1 MSNDFYMANLL
12 IVDDELSMRQFL
24 THLFQREGHAIRVAE
39 NGRRAMD
46 MLRQQ
51 RADVIISDVRMPDM
65 GGLELLRAARDLH
78 PDVEVVVMTAFDK
91 HETGREAYLAGAFA
105 FIQKPFDNEELKEIV
120 SRALGRIAETKRAQ
134 LLQLENEA
142 LIKGQRA
149 RGQLGNIIGRSD
161 RMQSVYQRIETVA
174 AVQSTVLITGESGT
188 GKELVARAIHD
199 LSPRAQKPFV
209 SVNCGAFTETLLE
222 SELFGYV
229 KGSFTGATANRKGLF
244 EAADQG
250 TIFLDEIGEM
260 SAAMQVKLLR
270 VLQERKVRPVGAHEE
285 MEVNTRVIAATN
297 RDLSAMTKDGSFRE
311 DLYYR
316 VSVIPM
322 ELPPLRERG
331 QDISELAEYFINK
344 YCEQQSRK
352 ITIGGPAMRLL
363 EAYSWPGNVRELEHT
378 IERAVALERTEMIQP
393 ERLPEQITNY
403 SQTRISS
410 ELQLPDEGINLTAH
424 LDQLE
429 KTYVLEA
436 LKRTDGNQ
444 TNAAELLKMSVRS
457 LRHLLDKHGIR
468 GLTAQ
473 MRDERR
479 TETTPRRRAT
489 DPFPRRR
496 IEDLDEENEEPGHAA
511 SAAERS

>member
-1 MSNDFYMANLL
+1 MASIL

-39 NGRRAMD
+39 NGRRAMA
-46 MLRQQ
+46 MLREQ
-51 RADVIISDVRMPDM
+51 RADVIISDVKMPDI
-65 GGLELLRAARDLH
+65 GGIELLRAARELH
-78 PDVEVVVMTAFDK
+78 PEVEVIMMTAFANEQTA
-91 HETGREAYLAGAFA
+91 HEAFLLGAFD
-105 FIQKPFDNEELKEIV
+105 FVHKPFDNNLLKEKV
-120 SRALGRIAETKRAQ
+120 ARALQKISIVREKQA
-134 LLQLENEA
+134 LQVENEA

-149 RGQLGNIIGRSD
+149 RAQLGNIIGRSD
-161 RMQSVYQRIETVA
+161 RMQSVYQMIETVA
-174 AVQSTVLITGESGT
+174 QVQSTVLITGESGT

-222 SELFGYV
+222 SELFGYI
-229 KGSFTGATANRKGLF
+229 KGSFTGATANRKGLV

-260 SAAMQVKLLR
+260 SPAMQVKLLR

-297 RDLSAMTKDGSFRE
+297 RDLSAMVKDGSFRE

-316 VSVIPM
+316 ISVIPM

-331 QDISELAEYFINK
+331 SDIAELAEHFIGK
-344 YCEQQSRK
+344 YCAQTGR
-352 ITIGGPAMRLL
+352 TISISGAAMRLL
-363 EAYSWPGNVRELEHT
+363 EAYYWPGNVRELEHT
-378 IERAVALERTEMIQP
+378 IERAVALERTEIIQP
-393 ERLPEQITNY
+393 ERLPEQITNFN
-403 SQTRISS
+403 QTRISS
-410 ELQLPDEGINLTAH
+410 DLQLPESGINLTAH

-436 LKRTDGNQ
+436 LRRTDGNQ
-444 TNAAELLKMSVRS
+444 TNAADLLKLSVRS

-479 TETTPRRRAT
+479 TSDTGPRRRAI
-489 DPFPRRR
+489 DPYPRRR
-496 IEDLDEENEEPGHAA
+496 AEDDDDRGEDSGQAA
-511 SAAERS
+511 IAGERN

>member
-1 MSNDFYMANLL
+1 MSNIL

-24 THLFQREGHAIRVAE
+24 THLFQRDGHSIRTAE
-39 NGRRAMD
+39 NGRQAMEL
-46 MLRQQ
+46 LRQQ
-51 RADVIISDVRMPDM
+51 PADIVISDVKMPDM
-65 GGLELLRAARDLH
+65 GGIELLRAARELQ
-78 PDVEVVVMTAFDK
+78 PNIEIIMMTAFANEGTA
-91 HETGREAYLAGAFA
+91 HEAFLLGAFD
-105 FIQKPFDNEELKEIV
+105 FVHKPFDNDLLREKV
-120 SRALGRIAETKRAQ
+120 SRALKQISLKD
-134 LLQLENEA
+134 ENEV

-149 RGQLGNIIGRSD
+149 RGKLSNIIGQSD
-161 RMQSVYQRIETVA
+161 QMQAVYQMIETVA
-174 AVQSTVLITGESGT
+174 QVQSTVLITGESGT

-199 LSPRAQKPFV
+199 LSPRANKPFV

-229 KGSFTGATANRKGLF
+229 KGSFTGATTNRKGLF
-244 EAADQG
+244 DAADRG

-260 SAAMQVKLLR
+260 SPAMQVKLLR

-285 MEVNTRVIAATN
+285 TEVDTRVIAATN
-297 RDLSAMTKDGSFRE
+297 RDLAAMVKDGTFRE
-311 DLYYR
+311 DLFYR
-316 VSVIPM
+316 ISVIPM

-331 QDISELAEYFINK
+331 SDITELAEHFIGK
-344 YCEQQSRK
+344 YCAQTGR
-352 ITIGGPAMRLL
+352 TIAISAPAMRLL

-378 IERAVALERTEMIQP
+378 IERAVALERTELIQP

-410 ELQLPDEGINLTAH
+410 ELQLPNEGINLTAH

-436 LKRTDGNQ
+436 LKRTEGNQ
-444 TNAAELLKMSVRS
+444 TNAADLLKISVRS

-479 TETTPRRRAT
+479 IGDTTPRRRST
-489 DPFPRRR
+489 DPYPRRR
-496 IEDLDEENEEPGHAA
+496 EEDLEDQTEDAGHAA
-511 SAAERS
+511 SAGEGS